1 MAAQFAG
8 RGGASKGGRGGGG
21 GRGDKPGGRG
31 SSGGGGWVNSSG
43 SKSQWISLLKLLAAG
58 GRAASV
64 GSGLGL
70 VDFGFG
76 DNAVYLQRRAAL
88 AQLNEAVKYDRLP
101 EEMRRAMTK
110 KEYERSVVTHKSDAE
125 HDDSAEGGNGKD
137 DAGLDKGDSLLPV
150 VVFSFSKKKCEE
162 IADMWA
168 GQDLLCAREKNEVRA
183 LMHQVAKRLSPQD
196 ARLPQVTN
204 WLTSY
209 PSIHQINRPTKSP
222 HLCYLPL
229 SSPGGPHAGNAHEGY
244 RRAPRRTAAHPE
256 GS

>member
-1 MAAQFAG
+1 MLLSQAAMAAQFAG
-8 RGGASKGGRGGGG
+8 RGGGGGKGGRGGGGGG

-31 SSGGGGWVNSSG
+31 GSGSGGGGGWVNSSG

-88 AQLNEAVKYDRLP
+88 AQLNEAVRYDRLP

-110 KEYERSVVTHKSDAE
+110 KEYELSVVTHRTDSATAD
-125 HDDSAEGGNGKD
+125 HDDDDDHAHGGKG
-137 DAGLDKGDSLLPV
+137 DAGDKGDSLLPV

-162 IADMWA
+162 IADMWS

-183 LMHQVAKRLSPQD
+183 LMHQVSKRLSPQD
-196 ARLPQVTN
+196 ARLPQVPN
-204 WLTSY
+204 PPSNL
-209 PSIHQINRPTKSP
+209 SIHF
-222 HLCYLPL
+222 LPP
-229 SSPGGPHAGNAHEGY
+229 S
-244 RRAPRRTAAHPE
+244 
-256 GS
+256 